1 MTPEEETP
9 PPITGDPGGS
19 APVSTVLW
27 VWFKKLYHWARGEA
41 NVNVATTATTLQVVD
56 NFYYPVDCTSN
67 SVAVTLPPVPS
78 NHSKKY
84 LIKKIDATANTVTI
98 SPGSGDTIDGVSS
111 ITISLQWD
119 ALFIVSDGVHTW
131 HIINTS
137 TVSPLVPDEL
147 PVSVKDYGAV
157 GDGVTDDTVAI
168 QAALNSGKSGIWFPR
183 ATYRTTA
190 ALSIVTPDR
199 GIIYGNGSI
208 IYLDNA
214 AAVSHFFVHTV
225 SLYTIRDL
233 SVQRAQAAAG
243 FSAGFYMTCSASKL
257 INCEVIG
264 QARIWCGV
272 AVMGAI
278 DLTVQNC
285 RIEHCISHG
294 IYSEGTNNTTGA
306 SGVYVW
312 DTYSQ
317 YNGGDGIAVWD
328 FNNAF
333 YAYRNILFN
342 NTGWGVTMNATV
354 LANSSGDVELG
365 DNSIDSNQS
374 GGVYVSKYSAGRI
387 NNNWFSS
394 NNGNNIRQISDSNSF
409 TINNNMMYG
418 DAAHVSLDLAGPNN
432 VISSNFMY
440 FGNGI
445 IKLASTANYQ
455 AITGNSL
462 THSTTYAID
471 TTGAP
476 DTLTINGNLFSNN
489 VTNINAGATNMTA
502 MGNQPMTD
510 DKPVGNVSGVNFYT
524 VIYDGSGTG
533 TLWNGGTGDPTNYYQ
548 NTLHIFTDRPGT
560 TTWLTLDTN
569 RSAFTRPVQM
579 PTYAFASL
587 PGSPAQGDRAICN
600 NSNTAVFNA
609 VAAGGGAN
617 IVPVFYNGTTW
628 RVG

>member
-1 MTPEEETP
+1 MIDEGP
-9 PPITGDPGGS
+9 PKVMSDGPI
-19 APVSTVLW
+19 PVSGVLW
-27 VWFKKLYHWARGEA
+27 VWFKKLYGWARGEA
-41 NVNVATTATTLQVVD
+41 NVNTAITATTLQVVD
-56 NFYYPVDCTSN
+56 NFYYPCDCTAN
-67 SVAVTLPPVPS
+67 NIAVTLPPVS
-78 NHSKKY
+78 ANHSKKY
-84 LIKKIDATANTVTI
+84 LIKKIDATANIVTI
-98 SPGSGDTIDGVSS
+98 TPGAGDTIDGVAS

-147 PVSVKDYGAV
+147 PISVKDYGAV

-190 ALSIVTPDR
+190 ALTITGPDR

-208 IYLDNA
+208 IQLDNA
-214 AAVSHFFVHTV
+214 GAVSNIVVNNHVY
-225 SLYTIRDL
+225 LYTIRDL
-233 SVQRAQAAAG
+233 TVYRAQAASG
-243 FSAGFYMTCSASKL
+243 FSAGFYMGWSAGCKL
-257 INCEVIG
+257 VNCEVVG
-264 QARIWCGV
+264 NNQIWCGV
-272 AVMGAI
+272 AAMDAL
-278 DLTVQNC
+278 DLTIQAC

-294 IYSEGTNNTTGA
+294 VYSEGTNGTTHA
-306 SGVYVW
+306 SGVYLW
-312 DTYSQ
+312 DTFVQ
-317 YNGGDGIAVWD
+317 YNGGNGVYVFDY
-328 FNNAF
+328 NNAF
-333 YAYRNILFN
+333 YAYRNIIYN
-342 NTGWGVTMNATV
+342 NTGWGIAMDATV
-354 LANSSGDVELG
+354 LANSSGDVEVA
-365 DNSIDSNQS
+365 DNSIDTNIA
-374 GGVYVSKYSAGRI
+374 GGVYLSKYSAGRI

-394 NNGNNIRQISDSNSF
+394 NTGNNIRQISDSNSL

-418 DAAHVSLDLAGPNN
+418 DSSHVGLDLAGPHN
-432 VISSNFMY
+432 VISGNFIY
-440 FGNGI
+440 YGNGI
-445 IKLASTANYQ
+445 IKLASTANYT

-462 THSTTYAID
+462 TNSTTYAID
-471 TTGAP
+471 TAGAP
-476 DTLTINGNLFSNN
+476 DTIAITGNVFRDN

-510 DKPVGNVSGVNFYT
+510 DKPLGNVSGLNFYT
-524 VIYDGSGTG
+524 VMYDASGLGNIWT
-533 TLWNGGTGDPTNYYQ
+533 GGTGDPTNYIQ
-548 NTLHIFTDRPGT
+548 NTTHIFTDRPGT
-560 TTWLTLDTN
+560 TTWLTIDTS
-569 RSAFTRPVQM
+569 RSAFTHPVQM